1 MKNEYYFDEAE
12 AKRVIAFI
20 ETFCSHCKGKLS
32 GEPFILE
39 QWQKDEIIIPLFA
52 MKNKKTGLRK
62 YRTCYIEIPRKNG
75 KTSLISCIALY
86 CLFADSE
93 RGSEIISAANDRSQ
107 ASLCFEIARQMVL
120 NNKQLNERAKVF
132 RNSIVYEKK
141 GNYYKAISADAFTKH
156 GMNCNVLIYDEL
168 HAAKNQE
175 LWDVM
180 TTSQAARDEPLSI
193 AITTAG
199 YDKNSFCYQMNDYA
213 NKVKNGIIK
222 DETFLSVIYCAE
234 DKDDWTKVATW
245 KKANPNYGISV
256 NKDYLRQQC
265 EKAKKLPSFEN
276 TFKRLHLNIWTT
288 QDVKWIG
295 DDKWME
301 CNLRDIDAERLK
313 GRECWAALDLASVS
327 DLTALVLL
335 FPMDDGT
342 FDILNFN
349 WIPAENAYQRTLK
362 YGIPFDVW
370 IEQGYLYSTDG
381 DVTDYEVIKNKILEL
396 SEIYDIK
403 SLSYD
408 RWNSSM
414 LINELMGA
422 GVNVTPYGQGFAS
435 MSFPAKQLERWILEK
450 KINHGGNPS
459 LRWQF
464 SNVQIQ
470 TDASG
475 NIKPNKA
482 KSKEKIDSIVSLI
495 MSIGDYMNDNQEPTQ
510 KTIYNDDNIKFI

>member
-1 MKNEYYFDEAE
+1 
-12 AKRVIAFI
+12 
-20 ETFCSHCKGKLS
+20 
-32 GEPFILE
+32 
-39 QWQKDEIIIPLFA
+39 
-52 MKNKKTGLRK
+52 
-62 YRTCYIEIPRKNG
+62 
-75 KTSLISCIALY
+75 
-86 CLFADSE
+86 
-93 RGSEIISAANDRSQ
+93 
-107 ASLCFEIARQMVL
+107 
-120 NNKQLNERAKVF
+120 
-132 RNSIVYEKK
+132 
-141 GNYYKAISADAFTKH
+141 
-156 GMNCNVLIYDEL
+156 
-168 HAAKNQE
+168 
-175 LWDVM
+175 
-180 TTSQAARDEPLSI
+180 
-193 AITTAG
+193 
-199 YDKNSFCYQMNDYA
+199 
-213 NKVKNGIIK
+213 
-222 DETFLSVIYCAE
+222 
-234 DKDDWTKVATW
+234 
-245 KKANPNYGISV
+245 
-256 NKDYLRQQC
+256 
-265 EKAKKLPSFEN
+265 LPSFEN

-495 MSIGDYMNDNQEPTQ
+495 MSIGDYMNDNQEPVQ